1 MNNLTELFNPRLC
14 DFTEDQLGLILRSIL
29 TEQHAISQHVESL
42 ESYSSLTY
50 MMREK
55 IEDYRKEMEA
65 LGEIVVQFAGAMAR
79 KEKERLLESN

>member
-1 MNNLTELFNPRLC
+1 
-14 DFTEDQLGLILRSIL
+14 
-29 TEQHAISQHVESL
+29 
-42 ESYSSLTY
+42 

-55 IEDYRKEMEA
+55 IEDYRKEMDA